1 LRVGS
6 TRESRYGPK
15 PSMSVPRVESPA
27 ADALL
32 EGVRALVPALRERA
46 SETERNRRVAPD
58 LVRGLANA
66 GAFRMCVPRLL
77 GGGEV
82 DVATL
87 LDVIETV
94 ARADGSAGWI
104 VMIGATSGL
113 VSGYMPI
120 EAARAIYG
128 PADTITGGVFA
139 PRGKAVKVD
148 GGYRAS
154 GRWAFG
160 SGSEHCRWLLG
171 GCIVIEDGKPVLL
184 GRGVPDSRMMLFPAE
199 DVRILDTWDVS
210 GLRGTGSHDFEVAD
224 VFVPAERAVSLV
236 LDRPRADGPLFRF
249 PVFGLLAL
257 GIAAVA
263 TGIART
269 AIDELVQLAGGKMP
283 IGSKRTL
290 AERGVIQTQVAQAVA
305 ALESSRAW
313 LRATVAEASEAASTT
328 GVISV
333 AQRAGLRLAATEATM
348 RSVRAVDLMYE
359 AAGGSAIYAA
369 SPLQRC
375 FRDVHVVTQHAM
387 VAPATYELT
396 GRLFLG
402 LETDAAML

>member
-1 LRVGS
+1 
-6 TRESRYGPK
+6 
-15 PSMSVPRVESPA
+15 MSVHRAENPAPASP
-27 ADALL
+27 L
-32 EGVRALVPALRERA
+32 EGVRALGPALRERA
-46 SETERNRRVAPD
+46 GETERNRRVAID
-58 LVRGLANA
+58 LVHALADT
-66 GAFRMCVPRLL
+66 GAFRMCVPRAL

-87 LDVIETV
+87 LDVIETA

-104 VMIGATSGL
+104 IMIGATSGL
-113 VSGYMPI
+113 VSGYMPP
-120 EAARAIYG
+120 EVAREIYG
-128 PADTITGGVFA
+128 PADTIAGGVFA

-154 GRWAFG
+154 GRWPFG

-171 GCIVIEDGKPVLL
+171 GCVVIDDGKPVLL
-184 GRGVPDSRMMLFPAE
+184 GRGIPDSRMMLFPAA
-199 DVRILDTWDVS
+199 DVRILDTWDVA
-210 GLRGTGSHDFEVAD
+210 GLRGTGSHDLEVSD

-269 AIDELVQLAGGKMP
+269 AIDELVELAGGKTP
-283 IGSKRTL
+283 TGSKRVL
-290 AERGVIQTQVAQAVA
+290 AERGVIQMQVAQAEA

-313 LRATVAEASEAASTT
+313 LRSTVAEAWDTARST
-328 GVISV
+328 GAIPV
-333 AQRAGLRLAATEATM
+333 AQRATLRLAATEAVM
-348 RSVRAVDLMYE
+348 RSVKAVDLMYE
-359 AAGGSAIYAA
+359 AGGGTAIYAA

-387 VAPATYELT
+387 VAQSIYELT
-396 GRLFLG
+396 GRLLLG